1 MANEDGTRAAWYRAR
16 PTRAGGSFPAAMTRK
31 IEFYVAVARRPP
43 GTLLGKDPGN
53 RLVVE
58 RSASASL
65 VPSLNWRAARR
76 ASKPNKS
83 QAGSFLSGTGG

>member
-1 MANEDGTRAAWYRAR
+1 MPLFYGKFAIAKTNPLEN
-16 PTRAGGSFPAAMTRK
+16 RK